1 MTAELAYPQGGIGE
15 VLATTQTTPL
25 EILDWQGVL
34 AADPATVGGKAWHL
48 ARLKQLGLPVPEGV
62 VIPAGWQTLHDD
74 EANEALA
81 PKLSAALHQVLAGRG
96 WLNQPLA
103 VRSSAAGE
111 DSATA
116 SFAGIYRTC
125 LNVCGFEQ
133 VQLAVREVW
142 ASLSSST
149 AIAYRQRL
157 GQGAPMPGMA
167 VIVMPLLPAVASG
180 IAFTCDPITGR
191 DDRLVI
197 HAQWGLGESLVGGQA
212 TGDEY
217 VFGEDLLDD
226 HWVLLH
232 EQIGSKAAKAVAR
245 PEGGTAMVATS
256 AAEATG
262 SVLSSDQALALAEL
276 LRDAAVALDFTHP
289 FHDLEWV
296 WDGERF
302 WLTQARPV
310 TARPHYTYP
319 ALQTQPTYWTRGN
332 TCEVVPEPLS
342 PIDWCNARKLVNELL
357 TQGYILAGYPL
368 LPGLQRTGL
377 FHGRLYLQLSLL
389 QWEVF
394 DALGVIP
401 QLTNALIGGRQPE
414 ITLPPAS
421 PADSFARLR
430 RVVRYM
436 VRSPGQRR
444 RGQRA
449 VARAMAEAAQWR
461 KQPLPEDAA
470 GLRAEILHH
479 FHVARSAVDL
489 FFLQGSGG
497 GSLAMLVEQL
507 DKGFPGEGYA
517 LATALLA
524 GGEPSVTARQSYE
537 LMALARLRQEN
548 KESVEASSHL
558 PHTEN
563 PRFQDAFNEFLERY
577 GHRGLYESYF
587 RNPRWREAPE
597 YLLSQLKQLAEVDE
611 AALQARQKAAVA
623 EARARIRFCVPFWKR
638 VFILK
643 LAKAAAQEC
652 NQREAARSALIA
664 LMEPGRDLLL
674 ATGRYLVECG
684 ALVQET
690 DIFQLMLSE
699 ILRVLDGDIPADGV
713 KARVSERKKLFE
725 QWSRETAPD
734 ILVEASRQS
743 RRRWQAHESASAT
756 ASVTAPDNARRYQGI
771 PTGTGLARGK
781 ARLLLH
787 PSDGYKLQQ
796 GDILVAPSTDPG
808 WTPLFLRAAGLVV
821 ETGGYLS
828 HGAIVAREFAIPAVV
843 NLTGVLAELK
853 DGDIVEVDGMS
864 GVVTLLERNG
874 Q

>member
-1 MTAELAYPQGGIGE
+1 MPAEVAYSQEGTEE
-15 VLATTQTTPL
+15 VPVITQITQL
-25 EILDWQGVL
+25 EILDWEDVL
-34 AADPATVGGKAWHL
+34 AADAATVGGKAWHL
-48 ARLKQLGLPVPEGV
+48 ARLKQLGLPVPEGL
-62 VIPAGWQTLHDD
+62 VIPAGWQPLHDD
-74 EANEALA
+74 EAIPPAIPPE
-81 PKLSAALHQVLAGRG
+81 LSAALQKALATRD

-125 LNVCGFEQ
+125 LNVCGIEQ

-142 ASLSSST
+142 ASLSSPT

-157 GQGAPMPGMA
+157 NPGASMPGMA
-167 VIVMPLLPAVASG
+167 VIVMPLLPAIASG
-180 IAFTCDPITGR
+180 IAFTRDPITGR

-226 HWVLLH
+226 HWVLLD
-232 EQIGSKAAKAVAR
+232 EQIGSKATKAVAR
-245 PEGGTAMVATS
+245 PEGGTAMVPTS

-262 SVLSSDQALALAEL
+262 SVFSSDQALALAEL
-276 LRDAAVALDFTHP
+276 VGDAALALDFTHP
-289 FHDLEWV
+289 FYDLEWV
-296 WDGERF
+296 WDGEKF

-319 ALQTQPTYWTRGN
+319 ALQAQPTYWTRGN

-368 LPGLQRTGL
+368 LPGLQRAGL

-401 QLTNALIGGRQPE
+401 KLTNALIGGRQPE
-414 ITLPPAS
+414 ITLPPTS
-421 PADSFARLR
+421 PADGFARLR

-436 VRSPGQRR
+436 LRSPGQRR
-444 RGQRA
+444 RSQRT
-449 VARAMAEAAQWR
+449 VERAMAEAAQWR

-470 GLRAEILHH
+470 ELRVEILRH
-479 FHVARSAVDL
+479 FHVGRSAVDL

-507 DKGFPGEGYA
+507 DKCFPDEGYA

-537 LMALARLRQEN
+537 LMALARLWREN
-548 KESVEASSHL
+548 KESVEASSDHEHSED
-558 PHTEN
+558 PK
-563 PRFQDAFNEFLERY
+563 FQDAFNEFLERY

-597 YLLSQLKQLAEVDE
+597 YLLSQLEQLAEVDE
-611 AALQARQKAAVA
+611 AGLRARQKAAVA
-623 EARARIRFCVPFWKR
+623 EALARIRAGVPFWKR
-638 VFILK
+638 AFILK
-643 LAKAAAQEC
+643 LAKAATQEC
-652 NQREAARSALIA
+652 NQREAARSALTA

-674 ATGRYLVECG
+674 AAGRYLVERG
-684 ALVQET
+684 VLVQEA

-699 ILRVLDGDIPADGV
+699 ILRVLDGDIPEAGIR
-713 KARVSERKKLFE
+713 ARVSERKRLFE
-725 QWSRETAPD
+725 QWSQETVPD
-734 ILVEASRQS
+734 VLVEASRYSTQD
-743 RRRWQAHESASAT
+743 WQAHESGAVSAT
-756 ASVTAPDNARRYQGI
+756 ASNNSRRYQGI

-796 GDILVAPSTDPG
+796 GDILVASSTDPG

-853 DGDIVEVDGMS
+853 DGDMVEVDGMN
-864 GVVTLLERNG
+864 GVVRLLERNG

>member
-1 MTAELAYPQGGIGE
+1 MPVI
-15 VLATTQTTPL
+15 TQITQL
-25 EILDWQGVL
+25 EILDWESVL
-34 AADPATVGGKAWHL
+34 AADAATVGGKAWHL

-62 VIPAGWQTLHDD
+62 VIPAGWRPLHDD
-74 EANEALA
+74 EAIPPAIPPE
-81 PKLSAALHQVLAGRG
+81 LSAALQKALATRG

-125 LNVCGFEQ
+125 LNVCGIEQ

-142 ASLSSST
+142 ASLSSPT

-157 GQGAPMPGMA
+157 NQDASMPGMA
-167 VIVMPLLPAVASG
+167 VIVMPLLPAIASG

-217 VFGEDLLDD
+217 VFAEDLLDD

-245 PEGGTAMVATS
+245 QEGGTTMVATS

-289 FHDLEWV
+289 FYDLEWV
-296 WDGERF
+296 WDGEQF
-302 WLTQARPV
+302 WLTQARSV

-342 PIDWCNARKLVNELL
+342 PIDWCNARRLVNELL

-368 LPGLQRTGL
+368 LPGLQRAGL

-401 QLTNALIGGRQPE
+401 KLTNALIGGKQPE

-421 PADSFARLR
+421 PGDGFTRLR
-430 RVVRYM
+430 RAVRYM
-436 VRSPGQRR
+436 LRSPGQRR

-449 VARAMAEAAQWR
+449 VERAMAEGAQWR
-461 KQPLPEDAA
+461 KESLPEDAA

-507 DKGFPGEGYA
+507 DKCFPGEGYA

-524 GGEPSVTARQSYE
+524 GGEPSVTACQSYE
-537 LMALARLRQEN
+537 LMALARLWREN
-548 KESVEASSHL
+548 KESVEASSHPL
-558 PHTEN
+558 HSEN
-563 PRFQDAFNEFLERY
+563 PKFQGAFNEFLERY

-597 YLLSQLKQLAEVDE
+597 YLLSQLEQLAEVDE
-611 AALQARQKAAVA
+611 AALRARQKAAVT
-623 EARARIRFCVPFWKR
+623 EALARIRSGVPFWKR
-638 VFILK
+638 IFILK
-643 LAKAAAQEC
+643 LAKAATQEC
-652 NQREAARSALIA
+652 NQREAARSALTA
-664 LMEPGRDLLL
+664 LMEPGRHLLL
-674 ATGRYLVECG
+674 AAGRYLVEQG
-684 ALVQET
+684 VLVQEA

-699 ILRVLDGDIPADGV
+699 ILRVLDSDIPETGV
-713 KARVSERKKLFE
+713 KARVSERNRLFE
-725 QWSRETAPD
+725 QWSREAAPD
-734 ILVEASRQS
+734 VLVEASRYS
-743 RRRWQAHESASAT
+743 RQEWQAHESATTSAT
-756 ASVTAPDNARRYQGI
+756 ASNNSRRYQGI

-787 PSDGYKLQQ
+787 PADGYKLQQ
-796 GDILVAPSTDPG
+796 GDILVASSTDPG

-853 DGDIVEVDGMS
+853 DGDMVEVDGMS
-864 GVVTLLERNG
+864 GGVTLLERNG